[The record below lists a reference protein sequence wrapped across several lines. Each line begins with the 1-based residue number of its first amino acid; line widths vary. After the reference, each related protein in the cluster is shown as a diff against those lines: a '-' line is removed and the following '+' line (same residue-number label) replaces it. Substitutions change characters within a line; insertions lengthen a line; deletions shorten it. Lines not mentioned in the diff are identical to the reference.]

1 MKKSMVTKFILGI
14 VCILLVGSM
23 AMAKEEVSF
32 SLDDLNYSLV
42 RQYNV
47 GEFYGRTSVDV
58 VHDTQTSTGYLQF
71 DGGHLNG
78 DELFHFSISVYEAD
92 KWGSGDSIWHE
103 NYETMQVNIPFSLIR
118 EWGLEPGE
126 YLISLAAKGWGEGAS
141 LDMYEMSV
149 TEKKPDDGN
158 GSGNLN
164 PGGDVTPP
172 IGDKDGTEEE
182 ITKPDMQPEQKPDPV
197 PEQKVTKPG
206 KVSIQTVKRTSA
218 KKAKLTWKKIK
229 GSDIQYEVQCATSKK
244 FKKKDTVT
252 KNLKKNSIT
261 LSKLNKNKKYYVKV
275 RAYKVING
283 KKIYGSY
290 SSIKTI
296 KKWKK

>member
-1 MKKSMVTKFILGI
+1 MKKSIITRFILGI
-14 VCILLVGSM
+14 VCILLVGSV
-23 AMAKEEVSF
+23 ALAEEEVSF
-32 SLDDLNYSLV
+32 SLDDMNYFLT

-58 VHDTQTSTGYLQF
+58 VYDTQTSTGYLQF
-71 DGGHLNG
+71 EGGHLNG

-103 NYETMQVNIPFSLIR
+103 NYETMQVNIPFSQIR
-118 EWGLEPGE
+118 EWGLGPGE
-126 YLISLAAKGWGEGAS
+126 YLVSLAAKGWGEGAS

-149 TEKKPDDGN
+149 AEKNADDGN

-182 ITKPDMQPEQKPDPV
+182 ITKPDVQ

-206 KVSIQTVKRTSA
+206 KVSIKTVKRTSS
-218 KKAKLTWKKIK
+218 KKAKITWKKVK
-229 GSDIQYEVQCATSKK
+229 GSNIKYEVKYATSKR

-252 KNLKKNSIT
+252 KNVKKTSIS
-261 LSKLNKNKKYYVKV
+261 LSKLKKNKKYYVKI
-275 RAYKVING
+275 RAYKVVKG

-290 SSIKTI
+290 SIIKTI
-296 KKWKK
+296 KKK